1 MGNSLVPMASKRC
14 CGLTMGRVR
23 RLEFVSDQCSTRLQK
38 KTVFGRVLPIRM
50 SPGRA
55 HKGAD
60 GPTLVIPVN

>member
-38 KTVFGRVLPIRM
+38 TVFAFVF
-50 SPGRA
+50 A
-55 HKGAD
+55 
-60 GPTLVIPVN
+60 LVDFVQVEWVVGERLELL